1 MFKQSKI
8 LQILS
13 FIEFPQ
19 ITNNFQPKLNE
30 ILSYVYRVDVDLGLK
45 IRNLLKKI
53 FNDEMLSS
61 IKNLSDI
68 FIESYSTIL
77 NKKIE

>member
-1 MFKQSKI
+1 MSNI
-8 LQILS
+8 D
-13 FIEFPQ
+13 FPQ
-19 ITNNFQPKLNE
+19 ISEDFQPKLNE

-53 FNDEMLSS
+53 FYDEMMSA
-61 IKNLSDI
+61 IKNLSEL
-68 FIESYSTIL
+68 FIDAYGSLL

>member
-1 MFKQSKI
+1 MSNI
-8 LQILS
+8 D
-13 FIEFPQ
+13 FPQ
-19 ITNNFQPKLNE
+19 ISEDFQPKLNE

-53 FNDEMLSS
+53 FYDEMMSA
-61 IKNLSDI
+61 IKNLSEL
-68 FIESYSTIL
+68 FIDAYASLL